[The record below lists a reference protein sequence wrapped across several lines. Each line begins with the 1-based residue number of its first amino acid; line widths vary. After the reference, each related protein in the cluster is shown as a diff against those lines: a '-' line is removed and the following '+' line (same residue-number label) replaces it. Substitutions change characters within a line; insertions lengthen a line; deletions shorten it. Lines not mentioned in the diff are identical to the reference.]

1 MDIWKKWIIEQ
12 VQDGVFYAGSKGA
25 HGTVWTSRREDATRY
40 YKQDAWNVSTLVS
53 AYHDVAVMVVRE

>member
-25 HGTVWTSRREDATRY
+25 HGTVWTSKREDATRY
-40 YKQDAWNVSTLVS
+40 YKQDAYDVGRMLIAAHS
-53 AYHDVAVMVVRE
+53 VAVVTVRE